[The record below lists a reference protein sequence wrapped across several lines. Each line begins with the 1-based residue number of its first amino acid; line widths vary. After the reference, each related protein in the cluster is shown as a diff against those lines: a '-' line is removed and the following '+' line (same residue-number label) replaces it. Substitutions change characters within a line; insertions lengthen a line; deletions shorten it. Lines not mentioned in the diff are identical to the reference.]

1 MNRVKKILAVSVIM
15 LMLMP
20 YATLSRADEGHPHQ
34 KQETSGKH
42 EHQALHGGKMVTVG
56 SHHIEVVVEGGGVI
70 KIFLY
75 DGEDRPVAVRD
86 VRGQIHITFP
96 DNHRETLELVPS
108 ADQTHLTAR
117 LKNQDHPRF
126 KAVLSLVINGQ
137 RQNIRLNM

>member
-1 MNRVKKILAVSVIM
+1 
-15 LMLMP
+15 
-20 YATLSRADEGHPHQ
+20 
-34 KQETSGKH
+34 
-42 EHQALHGGKMVTVG
+42 MVTVG